1 MRPITLTQPGTI
13 LPESELILNP
23 DGSVY
28 HLALKPENLGD
39 VVFVVGDPGRVA
51 LISKRFDHID
61 HRSQNREFI
70 AHTGT
75 LRGIRVTAL
84 ATGIGTDNLDI
95 VMGELDAL
103 VNIDLVNRT
112 PKEKTRA
119 LTIIRMGTC
128 GALQEDIPVD
138 QLIVSRCGLGL
149 DTVLHFYATE
159 ETDEERRMLHA
170 ILEHTEWPDNLPLPY
185 LAFGDEALIDRLST
199 GNHVGITAT
208 SGGFYGPQGRQLR
221 AVPSVD
227 GLNDLFTSFRY
238 PTDVA
243 GHDLR
248 ITKYEMETSALYG
261 LSGVLGHKAATI
273 CSVVANRLRKEY
285 SKDHHAAIE
294 RMIDQV
300 LERVVG

>member
-159 ETDEERRMLHA
+159 ETLSLIHISEPTR
-170 ILEHTEWPDNLPLPY
+170 PY
-185 LAFGDEALIDRLST
+185 
-199 GNHVGITAT
+199 
-208 SGGFYGPQGRQLR
+208 
-221 AVPSVD
+221 
-227 GLNDLFTSFRY
+227 
-238 PTDVA
+238 
-243 GHDLR
+243 
-248 ITKYEMETSALYG
+248 
-261 LSGVLGHKAATI
+261 
-273 CSVVANRLRKEY
+273 
-285 SKDHHAAIE
+285 
-294 RMIDQV
+294 
-300 LERVVG
+300 